1 MAYAATVTVTRKGS
15 EILVTVSE
23 TEAASGSEATITI
36 GVTKFRVHRQICT
49 LSSGSG
55 ASVDPILGRATSLS
69 GANVILDNDAA
80 AATADNSVT
89 GGVTGYSSDGILYHR
104 SKVNT
109 GTDNTVVSEYHLTVG
124 W

>member
-1 MAYAATVTVTRKGS
+1 
-15 EILVTVSE
+15 
-23 TEAASGSEATITI
+23 
-36 GVTKFRVHRQICT
+36 
-49 LSSGSG
+49 
-55 ASVDPILGRATSLS
+55 
-69 GANVILDNDAA
+69 
-80 AATADNSVT
+80 VT